1 MASIA
6 QNEEKRFFI
15 VTSLLR
21 VKKLKRQKKKVKDIL
36 KIKNVFKLKWLSH

>member
-21 VKKLKRQKKKVKDIL
+21 VKKLKRQKKSERYI
-36 KIKNVFKLKWLSH
+36 